1 LDASEISLMQI
12 DRPHVLYNF
21 DHDKKGNKKGKAR
34 ARGSKLVDD
43 RCLALQK
50 AAIERMNKRLAQQN
64 AEAERGEIVPF
75 RKYINSDEK
84 VSIKI

>member
-1 LDASEISLMQI
+1 MQI

-21 DHDKKGNKKGKAR
+21 DNSKKKGGKAH

-64 AEAERGEIVPF
+64 AEAERGECIPF
-75 RKYINSDEK
+75 REIINSDKK

>member
-1 LDASEISLMQI
+1 MQI

-21 DHDKKGNKKGKAR
+21 NHDNKDRKKKGKAR
-34 ARGSKLVDD
+34 ARGNNIVDD

-64 AEAERGEIVPF
+64 AEAERGEKVPF
-75 RKYINSDEK
+75 RKFIDSDNNIT
-84 VSIKI
+84 IKM